1 MVALFQL
8 FGAAATT
15 SRAKAA
21 PPDASAVRTPRL
33 VVCEPPEPWAAKASE
48 TTPATSN
55 VAAPAD
61 LRAVLLNAAIAVTR
75 PTVVVRVLIA
85 PVVLRDPTGCGA
97 PGRLSLDAW
106 GRGFRCST
114 RAMSSRSPAC
124 ARLRGVTVPAAAG
137 DHHGEN
143 HSDRSQ

>member
-8 FGAAATT
+8 FGAAATP

-21 PPDASAVRTPRL
+21 PPDASAVRVPRL
-33 VVCEPPEPWAAKASE
+33 VVCEPPEPWAARASE

-85 PVVLRDPTGCGA
+85 PVVLRDPAGCVA
-97 PGRLSLDAW
+97 PVHSAVDAM
-106 GRGFRCST
+106 RR
-114 RAMSSRSPAC
+114 
-124 ARLRGVTVPAAAG
+124 VV
-137 DHHGEN
+137 
-143 HSDRSQ
+143 